1 MVFLIIEDSLSHE
14 THGPLKRQGSMD
26 ALRGMAA
33 LQVMGT
39 HYISA
44 FYPYAVF
51 GAQGSYVKKSS
62 WETLLF
68 FPPFGLLTAGN
79 FAICLFF
86 ILSGYVL
93 SYRFLGERHAFLDIA
108 SAMLK
113 RPIRLGGLVVFTVIL
128 SAALWAGGF
137 YFNSEVSALTGARPW
152 FERPWRG
159 DLEFG
164 GLLVNMGTA
173 MFAQAGYYNPPLWT
187 IKIELYGSMYVFIF
201 LMIFGACRRR
211 GLIVLA
217 LLLMLRNSPY
227 FGFFMGLFLADM
239 VKHHAANIQDGRR
252 KAMFLIALIGAA
264 YFSSY
269 PGYVSPAF
277 LRMTAYGVLPERSAM
292 FVGYPMLAAILVFG
306 LLALSRTCQQAL
318 TRPSML
324 WLGQVSY
331 AVYAL
336 HFLVLGSLA
345 SWLFLAWRPML
356 GHDLAFLAVVV
367 CSLPLTLWLSHWATM
382 LVDMPSARLGQW
394 LSRRAMGLIRV
405 GAM

>member
-1 MVFLIIEDSLSHE
+1 
-14 THGPLKRQGSMD
+14 MD
-26 ALRGMAA
+26 ALRGVAA

-51 GAQGSYVKKSS
+51 GPQGSYVKKSS
-62 WETLLF
+62 WEALLF

-93 SYRFLGERHAFLDIA
+93 SYRFLGERHALQNIA

-113 RPIRLGGLVVFTVIL
+113 RPIRLGGLVVFTIVL

-152 FERPWRG
+152 FEWPWKG
-159 DLEFG
+159 VFEFSS
-164 GLLVNMGTA
+164 LLVNMGTGL
-173 MFAQAGYYNPPLWT
+173 FAQAGHYNPPLWT

-201 LMIFGACRRR
+201 LMIFGASRYR
-211 GLIVLA
+211 GLIILA

-227 FGFFMGLFLADM
+227 FGFFMGLLLADI
-239 VKHHAANIQDGRR
+239 VKNHADKIQDGYR
-252 KAMFLIALIGAA
+252 KALVLIALIGAV

-277 LRMTAYGVLPERSAM
+277 LRTTAYGVLPERSAM
-292 FVGYPMLAAILVFG
+292 FVGYPMLAAVLVFG
-306 LLALSRTCQQAL
+306 LLVLSRTCQQAL

-324 WLGQVSY
+324 WLGRVSY

-336 HFLVLGSLA
+336 HFLLLGSWA
-345 SWLFLAWRPML
+345 SWLFLAWQPLL
-356 GHDLAFLAVVV
+356 GHDLAFLAVIA
-367 CSLPLTLWLSHWATM
+367 CSLPLTLWLAHWVTV
-382 LVDMPSARLGQW
+382 LVDTPSARLGQG
-394 LSRRAMGLIRV
+394 LSRRAMGLIRIL
-405 GAM
+405 GAKPRTGAS